1 MNLIDYLE
9 ESAEYDEQK
18 NFYEEFARRAL
29 EREDLEEYYASA
41 SEDDILASMT
51 VYDFSVQSHAESA
64 DSDDDGGDD
73 L

>member
-9 ESAEYDEQK
+9 ESTEYDEQK
-18 NFYEEFARRAL
+18 DLYEDFARRAL
-29 EREDLEEYYASA
+29 ERDDLEEYYASA
-41 SEDDILASMT
+41 SEEDILSSMT
-51 VYDFSVQSHAESA
+51 VYDYSVQSHVEQA

>member
-18 NFYEEFARRAL
+18 DLYEEFARRAL
-29 EREDLEEYYASA
+29 DRDDLKEYYASA
-41 SEDDILASMT
+41 SEDDILSSMT
-51 VYDFSVQSHAESA
+51 VYDFSVQSHAEDT
-64 DSDDDGGDD
+64 DSDDDGGED